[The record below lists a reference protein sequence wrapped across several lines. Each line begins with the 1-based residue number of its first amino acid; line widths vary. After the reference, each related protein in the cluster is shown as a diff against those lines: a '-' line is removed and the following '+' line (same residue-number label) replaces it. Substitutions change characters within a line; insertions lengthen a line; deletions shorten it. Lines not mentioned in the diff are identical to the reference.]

1 MEKRLGVKPNPAS
14 WILSGFCWQLS
25 VKWLRSLYLF
35 FTCFCFS
42 ALWLSTDAS
51 ESRCQHEKTEF
62 GVGLR
67 SGGENHLRLL
77 EGTPSLQLCWAAC
90 CQDSVCHAFW
100 WLEGMCIQADCSR
113 PRSCQTFRTDSSNS
127 MLVFFKKF
135 QTAAG
140 LGYPPEEDE
149 PHILGLGWSR
159 VSWRR
164 QNPPRAPLRPTVS
177 SSDQQSLIRKLR
189 KRDSPSEEVA
199 THTVTQHSEMND
211 SKEVGDL
218 NTSGSA
224 EVHKAVVISSPLTT
238 VLTAET
244 PGWSKNVSVQPETS
258 EDPGATPSTQ
268 HTKSPGRI
276 QIVTPLPVAP
286 SYSYATPTPQAS
298 FQSTSAPYPVIK
310 ELVVSAGKSVQ
321 ITLPKNEVQLNAF
334 VLQEPLEGE
343 TYTYD
348 WQLITHPED
357 YSGEMEGKHSQILK
371 LSKLTPGLYEFRV
384 IVDGQ
389 NTHGEGYVNVTVKP
403 EPRKNRPP
411 VAIVSPQFQEIS
423 LPTTSTVIDGSQS
436 TDDDKIV
443 QYHWEELKGP
453 LREEKISED
462 TAILKLSKLVP
473 GNYTFSLTVVDSDG
487 ATSSTTASLTV
498 NKAVDY
504 PPVAN
509 AGPNQVITLPQNS
522 IILFGNQS
530 TDDHGITSYEWSLS
544 PSSKGKVVEMQGVR
558 TPTLQLSAM
567 QEGDYTYQ
575 LTVTD
580 TIGQQATAQVTVIVQ
595 PENNKPP
602 QADAG
607 PDKEL
612 TLPVDSTTLDGSKSS
627 DDQKIISYLWEKTQ
641 GPDGVQLEN
650 ANSSVATVTGLQVGT
665 YVFTL
670 TVKDERNLQSQ
681 SSVNVIVKEEMNKP
695 PVAKITGSVVITLPT
710 DTAELDGSKS
720 SDDKAIVSY
729 LWTRDEGS
737 PAAGEV
743 LNHSDH
749 HPILFLSNLVEGTYT
764 FHLHVTDAKGESD
777 TDRTTVEVKPDPR
790 KNNLVEIILDVNV
803 SQLTERLKGMFIR
816 QIGVLL
822 GVLDSDIIVQ
832 KIQPYT
838 EQSTKMVFFVQNE
851 PPHQIFKGHE
861 VAAMLK
867 NELRKQKADFLIFR
881 ALEINTVTCQLNCSD
896 HGHCDSFTKRC
907 ICDPFWMENFIKVQL
922 RDGDS
927 NCEWSV
933 LYVIIASFVIV
944 VALGILSWTV
954 ICCCKRQKGKPKRKS
969 KYKILDATD
978 QESLEL
984 KPTSRAAPTWWN
996 QSKHLWG
1003 ARLRTHSMLGT
1014 RASPL
1019 PSMLSRGI
1027 KQKGP
1032 MLSSSLMRSE
1042 SELDSDDAIFTWP
1055 DREKGKLLHGQNGS
1069 VPNGQTPLKARSPRE
1084 EIL

>member
-1 MEKRLGVKPNPAS
+1 
-14 WILSGFCWQLS
+14 
-25 VKWLRSLYLF
+25 
-35 FTCFCFS
+35 
-42 ALWLSTDAS
+42 
-51 ESRCQHEKTEF
+51 
-62 GVGLR
+62 
-67 SGGENHLRLL
+67 
-77 EGTPSLQLCWAAC
+77 
-90 CQDSVCHAFW
+90 
-100 WLEGMCIQADCSR
+100 MCIQADCSR

-135 QTAAG
+135 QTADG

-224 EVHKAVVISSPLTT
+224 EVHKAGVISSPLTT

-268 HTKSPGRI
+268 HIKSPGRI

-984 KPTSRAAPTWWN
+984 KPTSRAASTQWN

>member
-1 MEKRLGVKPNPAS
+1 MEKRLGVKPRPTS
-14 WILSGFCWQLS
+14 WILSGYYWQTS
-25 VKWLRSLYLF
+25 AKWLRSLYLF
-35 FTCFCFS
+35 YTCFCFS
-42 ALWLSTDAS
+42 VLWLSTDAS
-51 ESRCQHEKTEF
+51 ESRCQQGKTQF

-67 SGGENHLRLL
+67 SGGENHLWLL
-77 EGTPSLQLCWAAC
+77 EGTPSLQSCWAAC
-90 CQDSVCHAFW
+90 CQDSACHAFW

-113 PRSCQTFRTDSSNS
+113 PQSCRAFRTHSSNS

-135 QTAAG
+135 QTADD
-140 LGYPPEEDE
+140 LGFLPEDDA
-149 PHILGLGWSR
+149 PHLLGLGWNWA
-159 VSWRR
+159 SWRQSPHR
-164 QNPPRAPLRPTVS
+164 TAFRPALS
-177 SSDQQSLIRKLR
+177 SSDQQSLIRKLQ
-189 KRDSPSEEVA
+189 KRGSPSEVV
-199 THTVTQHSEMND
+199 TPVVTQHSKVNNSNEL
-211 SKEVGDL
+211 GGL
-218 NTSGSA
+218 TTSGSA
-224 EVHKAVVISSPLTT
+224 EVYKAVTVSSLLTT
-238 VLTAET
+238 DLTAELSGG
-244 PGWSKNVSVQPETS
+244 PKNLSVQPEIS
-258 EDPGATPSTQ
+258 EGLAIMPSTQ
-268 HTKSPGRI
+268 QVKSSEKI
-276 QIVTPLPVAP
+276 QIAVPQPVAP
-286 SYSYATPTPQAS
+286 SYSYATPTPQPS

-310 ELVVSAGKSVQ
+310 ELVVSAGESVQ
-321 ITLPKNEVQLNAF
+321 ITLPKNEVQLNAY
-334 VLQEPLEGE
+334 VLQEPLKGE

-348 WQLITHPED
+348 WKLITHPKD

-371 LSKLTPGLYEFRV
+371 LSKLTPGLYEFKV
-384 IVDGQ
+384 IVEGQ
-389 NTHGEGYVNVTVKP
+389 NAHGEGYVNVTVKP

-411 VAIVSPQFQEIS
+411 IAIVSPQFQEIS

-487 ATSSTTASLTV
+487 ATNSTTANLTV

-522 IILFGNQS
+522 ITLFGNQS

-558 TPTLQLSAM
+558 TPILQLSAM

-670 TVKDERNLQSQ
+670 TVKDERSLQSQ
-681 SSVNVIVKEEMNKP
+681 SSVNVIVKEEINKP
-695 PVAKITGSVVITLPT
+695 PIAKITGNVVVTLPMS
-710 DTAELDGSKS
+710 TAELDGSKS
-720 SDDKAIVSY
+720 SDDKGIISY

-749 HPILFLSNLVEGTYT
+749 HPVLFLSNLVEGTYT
-764 FHLHVTDAKGESD
+764 FHLKVTDAKGESD

-790 KNNLVEIILDVNV
+790 KNNLVEIILDINV

-867 NELRKQKADFLIFR
+867 SELRKQKADFLIFR
-881 ALEINTVTCQLNCSD
+881 ALEINTVKGD
-896 HGHCDSFTKRC
+896 VWD
-907 ICDPFWMENFIKVQL
+907 IK
-922 RDGDS
+922 D
-927 NCEWSV
+927 
-933 LYVIIASFVIV
+933 
-944 VALGILSWTV
+944 
-954 ICCCKRQKGKPKRKS
+954 
-969 KYKILDATD
+969 
-978 QESLEL
+978 
-984 KPTSRAAPTWWN
+984 
-996 QSKHLWG
+996 
-1003 ARLRTHSMLGT
+1003 
-1014 RASPL
+1014 
-1019 PSMLSRGI
+1019 
-1027 KQKGP
+1027 
-1032 MLSSSLMRSE
+1032 
-1042 SELDSDDAIFTWP
+1042 
-1055 DREKGKLLHGQNGS
+1055 
-1069 VPNGQTPLKARSPRE
+1069 
-1084 EIL
+1084 

>member
-1 MEKRLGVKPNPAS
+1 MEKRLGVMPNPAS
-14 WILSGFCWQLS
+14 WILSGYCWQTS
-25 VKWLRSLYLF
+25 VRWLRSLYLF
-35 FTCFCFS
+35 YTCFCFS

-51 ESRCQHEKTEF
+51 ESRCPQGKTQF

-67 SGGENHLRLL
+67 SGGDTHLQLL
-77 EGTPSLQLCWAAC
+77 EGTPSLQSCWTAC
-90 CQDSVCHAFW
+90 CQDSACHAFW

-113 PRSCQTFRTDSSNS
+113 PQSCRAFRTDSSNS
-127 MLVFFKKF
+127 VLVFLRKF
-135 QTAAG
+135 PTADV
-140 LGYPPEEDE
+140 LHFRPEDDV
-149 PHILGLGWSR
+149 PHLLGLGWSR
-159 VSWRR
+159 AFWRR
-164 QNPPRAPLRPTVS
+164 QSPSTTPLRPAVS
-177 SSDQQSLIRKLR
+177 SSGQRSVIRKLQ
-189 KRDSPSEEVA
+189 KRGSPTEETYTLIA
-199 THTVTQHSEMND
+199 TTQHSKANGP
-211 SKEVGDL
+211 KELGDL
-218 NTSGSA
+218 TTSGSA
-224 EVHKAVVISSPLTT
+224 EVHKAGKTSSLLTT
-238 VLTAET
+238 ELTTEM
-244 PGWSKNVSVQPETS
+244 PGWLKNVSLQPEIL
-258 EDPGATPSTQ
+258 EDPAPTPSTQ
-268 HTKSPGRI
+268 QVKSSGEI
-276 QIVTPLPVAP
+276 QIATSLPVAP
-286 SYSYATPTPQAS
+286 SYSYSTPTPPAS
-298 FQSTSAPYPVIK
+298 FHSTPTPHPVIK
-310 ELVVSAGKSVQ
+310 ELVVSAGESVQ
-321 ITLPKNEVQLNAF
+321 MTLPKNAVQLNAF
-334 VLQEPLEGE
+334 VLQEPHEGE

-348 WQLITHPED
+348 WQLITHPKD

-371 LSKLTPGLYEFRV
+371 LSKLTPGLYEFKV
-384 IVDGQ
+384 IVEGQ
-389 NTHGEGYVNVTVKP
+389 NAHGEGYVNVTVKP
-403 EPRKNRPP
+403 EPRKNQPP

-487 ATSSTTASLTV
+487 ATNSTTASLTV

-522 IILFGNQS
+522 ITLFGNQS

-558 TPTLQLSAM
+558 TPILQLSAM
-567 QEGDYTYQ
+567 QEGDYTYE

-612 TLPVDSTTLDGSKSS
+612 ILPVDSTTLDGSKSS

-641 GPDGVQLEN
+641 GPAGVQLEN
-650 ANSSVATVTGLQVGT
+650 ANSSVATVTGLQVGI

-695 PVAKITGSVVITLPT
+695 PVAKITGTVVITLPT
-710 DTAELDGSKS
+710 NTAELDGSKS
-720 SDDKAIVSY
+720 SDDKGIVSY

-764 FHLHVTDAKGESD
+764 FHLKVTDAKGESD

-790 KNNLVEIILDVNV
+790 KNNLVELILDVNV

-838 EQSTKMVFFVQNE
+838 EQSAGDKFLLDTIAGLQGTKSE
-851 PPHQIFKGHE
+851 
-861 VAAMLK
+861 
-867 NELRKQKADFLIFR
+867 EL
-881 ALEINTVTCQLNCSD
+881 
-896 HGHCDSFTKRC
+896 H
-907 ICDPFWMENFIKVQL
+907 
-922 RDGDS
+922 
-927 NCEWSV
+927 
-933 LYVIIASFVIV
+933 YV
-944 VALGILSWTV
+944 
-954 ICCCKRQKGKPKRKS
+954 
-969 KYKILDATD
+969 
-978 QESLEL
+978 
-984 KPTSRAAPTWWN
+984 
-996 QSKHLWG
+996 
-1003 ARLRTHSMLGT
+1003 
-1014 RASPL
+1014 
-1019 PSMLSRGI
+1019 
-1027 KQKGP
+1027 
-1032 MLSSSLMRSE
+1032 
-1042 SELDSDDAIFTWP
+1042 
-1055 DREKGKLLHGQNGS
+1055 
-1069 VPNGQTPLKARSPRE
+1069 
-1084 EIL
+1084 

>member
-14 WILSGFCWQLS
+14 WILSGYYWQTS
-25 VKWLRSLYLF
+25 AKWLRSLYLF
-35 FTCFCFS
+35 YTCFCFS
-42 ALWLSTDAS
+42 VLWLSTDAS
-51 ESRCQHEKTEF
+51 ESRCQQGKTQF

-67 SGGENHLRLL
+67 SGGENHLWLL
-77 EGTPSLQLCWAAC
+77 EGTPSLQSCWAAC
-90 CQDSVCHAFW
+90 CQDSACHVFW

-113 PRSCQTFRTDSSNS
+113 PQSCRAFRTHSSNS
-127 MLVFFKKF
+127 MLVFLKKF
-135 QTAAG
+135 QTADD
-140 LGYPPEEDE
+140 LGFLPEDDV
-149 PHILGLGWSR
+149 PHLLGLGWNWA
-159 VSWRR
+159 SWR
-164 QNPPRAPLRPTVS
+164 QSPPRAALRPAVS
-177 SSDQQSLIRKLR
+177 SSDQQSLIRKLQ
-189 KRDSPSEEVA
+189 KRGSPSDVV
-199 THTVTQHSEMND
+199 TPIVTQHSKVND
-211 SKEVGDL
+211 SNELGGL
-218 NTSGSA
+218 TTSGSA
-224 EVHKAVVISSPLTT
+224 EVHKAITISSPLTT
-238 VLTAET
+238 DLTAELSGG
-244 PGWSKNVSVQPETS
+244 PKNVSVQPEIS
-258 EDPGATPSTQ
+258 EGLATTPSTQ
-268 HTKSPGRI
+268 QVKSSEKT
-276 QIVTPLPVAP
+276 QIAVPQPVAP

-310 ELVVSAGKSVQ
+310 ELVVSAGESVQ
-321 ITLPKNEVQLNAF
+321 ITLPKNEVQLNAY
-334 VLQEPLEGE
+334 VLQEPPKGE

-348 WQLITHPED
+348 WQLITHPRD

-371 LSKLTPGLYEFRV
+371 LSKLTPGLYEFKV
-384 IVDGQ
+384 IVEGQ
-389 NTHGEGYVNVTVKP
+389 NAHGEGYVNVTVKP

-411 VAIVSPQFQEIS
+411 IAIVSPQFQEIS

-487 ATSSTTASLTV
+487 ATNSTTANLTV

-522 IILFGNQS
+522 ITLFGNQS

-681 SSVNVIVKEEMNKP
+681 SSVNVIVKE
-695 PVAKITGSVVITLPT
+695 
-710 DTAELDGSKS
+710 
-720 SDDKAIVSY
+720 
-729 LWTRDEGS
+729 
-737 PAAGEV
+737 
-743 LNHSDH
+743 
-749 HPILFLSNLVEGTYT
+749 
-764 FHLHVTDAKGESD
+764 
-777 TDRTTVEVKPDPR
+777 DPR
-790 KNNLVEIILDVNV
+790 KNNLVEIILDINV

-867 NELRKQKADFLIFR
+867 SELRKQKADFLIFR
-881 ALEINTVTCQLNCSD
+881 ALEVNTVTCQLNCSD

-933 LYVIIASFVIV
+933 LYVIIATFVIV

-984 KPTSRAAPTWWN
+984 KPTSRA
-996 QSKHLWG
+996 
-1003 ARLRTHSMLGT
+1003 
-1014 RASPL
+1014 
-1019 PSMLSRGI
+1019 GI
-1027 KQKGP
+1027 KQKGLL
-1032 MLSSSLMRSE
+1032 LSSSLMHSE

>member
-14 WILSGFCWQLS
+14 WILSGYYWQTS
-25 VKWLRSLYLF
+25 AKWLRTLYLF
-35 FTCFCFS
+35 YTCFCFS
-42 ALWLSTDAS
+42 VLWLSTDAS
-51 ESRCQHEKTEF
+51 ESRCQQGKTQF

-67 SGGENHLRLL
+67 SGGENHLWLL
-77 EGTPSLQLCWAAC
+77 EGTPSLQSCWAAC
-90 CQDSVCHAFW
+90 CQDSACHVFW

-113 PRSCQTFRTDSSNS
+113 PQSCRAFRTHSSNS
-127 MLVFFKKF
+127 MLMFLKKF
-135 QTAAG
+135 QTADD
-140 LGYPPEEDE
+140 LGFLPEDDV
-149 PHILGLGWSR
+149 PHLLGLGWNWA
-159 VSWRR
+159 SWR
-164 QNPPRAPLRPTVS
+164 QSPPRAALRPAVS
-177 SSDQQSLIRKLR
+177 SSDQQSLIRKLQ
-189 KRDSPSEEVA
+189 KRGSPSEVV
-199 THTVTQHSEMND
+199 TPIVTQHSKVND
-211 SKEVGDL
+211 SNELGGL
-218 NTSGSA
+218 TTSGSA
-224 EVHKAVVISSPLTT
+224 EVHKAITISSPLTT
-238 VLTAET
+238 DLTAEL
-244 PGWSKNVSVQPETS
+244 PGGPKNVSAQPEIPEGLAT
-258 EDPGATPSTQ
+258 TPSTQ
-268 HTKSPGRI
+268 QVKSSEKT
-276 QIVTPLPVAP
+276 QIAVPQPVAP
-286 SYSYATPTPQAS
+286 SYSYGTPTPQAS

-310 ELVVSAGKSVQ
+310 ELVVSAGDSVQ
-321 ITLPKNEVQLNAF
+321 ITLPKNEVQLNAY
-334 VLQEPLEGE
+334 VLQEP
-343 TYTYD
+343 
-348 WQLITHPED
+348 P
-357 YSGEMEGKHSQILK
+357 K
-371 LSKLTPGLYEFRV
+371 
-384 IVDGQ
+384 
-389 NTHGEGYVNVTVKP
+389 

-411 VAIVSPQFQEIS
+411 IAIVSPQFQEIS

-487 ATSSTTASLTV
+487 ATNSTTANLTV

-522 IILFGNQS
+522 ITLFGNQS

-650 ANSSVATVTGLQVGT
+650 ANSSIATVTGLQVGT

-681 SSVNVIVKEEMNKP
+681 SSVNVIVKEEINKP
-695 PVAKITGSVVITLPT
+695 PIAKITGNVVITLPT
-710 DTAELDGSKS
+710 STAELDGSKS
-720 SDDKAIVSY
+720 SDDKGIVSY

-764 FHLHVTDAKGESD
+764 FHLKVTDAKGESD

-790 KNNLVEIILDVNV
+790 KNNLVEIILDINV

-867 NELRKQKADFLIFR
+867 SELRKQKADFLIFR

-922 RDGDS
+922 RDGES

-933 LYVIIASFVIV
+933 LYVIIATFVIV

-984 KPTSRAAPTWWN
+984 KPTSRT
-996 QSKHLWG
+996 
-1003 ARLRTHSMLGT
+1003 
-1014 RASPL
+1014 
-1019 PSMLSRGI
+1019 GI
-1027 KQKGP
+1027 KQKGLV
-1032 MLSSSLMRSE
+1032 LSSSLMHSE

>member
-1 MEKRLGVKPNPAS
+1 MEKRLGVKPRPAS
-14 WILSGFCWQLS
+14 WILSGYYWQTS
-25 VKWLRSLYLF
+25 AKWLRSLYLF
-35 FTCFCFS
+35 YTCFCFS
-42 ALWLSTDAS
+42 VLWLSTDAS
-51 ESRCQHEKTEF
+51 ESRCQQGKTQF

-67 SGGENHLRLL
+67 SGGENHLWLL
-77 EGTPSLQLCWAAC
+77 EGTPSLQSCWAAC
-90 CQDSVCHAFW
+90 CQDSACHAFW

-113 PRSCQTFRTDSSNS
+113 PQSCRAFRTHSSNS
-127 MLVFFKKF
+127 ILAFLKKF
-135 QTAAG
+135 QTADD
-140 LGYPPEEDE
+140 LGFLPEDDV
-149 PHILGLGWSR
+149 PHLLGLGWNWA
-159 VSWRR
+159 SWR
-164 QNPPRAPLRPTVS
+164 QSPPRTALRPAVS

-189 KRDSPSEEVA
+189 KRGSPSEVV
-199 THTVTQHSEMND
+199 TPVVTQHSKVND
-211 SKEVGDL
+211 SSELGGL
-218 NTSGSA
+218 TTSGSA
-224 EVHKAVVISSPLTT
+224 EVYKAVTVSSLLTT
-238 VLTAET
+238 DLTAELSGG
-244 PGWSKNVSVQPETS
+244 PKNISVQPEIS
-258 EDPGATPSTQ
+258 EGLPSMPSTQ
-268 HTKSPGRI
+268 QVKISEKI
-276 QIVTPLPVAP
+276 QIAIPQPVAP

-310 ELVVSAGKSVQ
+310 ELVVSAGESVQ
-321 ITLPKNEVQLNAF
+321 ITLPKNEVQLNAY
-334 VLQEPLEGE
+334 VLQEPLKGE

-348 WQLITHPED
+348 WQLITHPKD
-357 YSGEMEGKHSQILK
+357 YSGEMEGKYSQILK
-371 LSKLTPGLYEFRV
+371 LSKLTPGLYEFKV
-384 IVDGQ
+384 IVEGQ
-389 NTHGEGYVNVTVKP
+389 NAHGEGYVNVTVKP

-411 VAIVSPQFQEIS
+411 IAIVSPQFQEIS

-436 TDDDKIV
+436 IDDDKIV

-487 ATSSTTASLTV
+487 ATNSTTANLTV

-522 IILFGNQS
+522 ITLFGNQS

-558 TPTLQLSAM
+558 TPILQLSAM

-627 DDQKIISYLWEKTQ
+627 DDQKIISYLWEKT
-641 GPDGVQLEN
+641 
-650 ANSSVATVTGLQVGT
+650 
-665 YVFTL
+665 
-670 TVKDERNLQSQ
+670 
-681 SSVNVIVKEEMNKP
+681 INKP
-695 PVAKITGSVVITLPT
+695 PIAKITGNVVVTLPT
-710 DTAELDGSKS
+710 STAELDGSKS
-720 SDDKAIVSY
+720 SDDKGIISY

-764 FHLHVTDAKGESD
+764 FHLKVTDAKGESD

-790 KNNLVEIILDVNV
+790 KNNLVEIILDINV

-838 EQSTKMVFFVQNE
+838 EQSTKMIFFVQNE

-867 NELRKQKADFLIFR
+867 SELRKQKADFLIFR

-933 LYVIIASFVIV
+933 LYVIIATFVIV

-984 KPTSRAAPTWWN
+984 KPTSRA
-996 QSKHLWG
+996 
-1003 ARLRTHSMLGT
+1003 
-1014 RASPL
+1014 
-1019 PSMLSRGI
+1019 GI
-1027 KQKGP
+1027 KQKGLV
-1032 MLSSSLMRSE
+1032 LSSSLMHSE